1 MKVLGHFNHAHAPN
15 ESTTPA
21 LSARGA
27 RRAALGSGPWG
38 QPCAFQLFGLGSVTP
53 GSWSLV
59 RGTAGC
65 TKTRHLFYTSDLLT
79 Y

>member
-1 MKVLGHFNHAHAPN
+1 MQINK
-15 ESTTPA
+15 E
-21 LSARGA
+21 
-27 RRAALGSGPWG
+27 
-38 QPCAFQLFGLGSVTP
+38 GSVTP

-79 Y
+79 YWYYKFCTWV